1 MKELSGAIL
10 TASKADL
17 AICNVFGN
25 LPSGLIPVNGKPIL
39 FYILNQFYD
48 KGIKDIYIGV
58 DYRKEKL
65 INVVDNYFS
74 KKLNLKYIHT
84 KKEKGVGNSL
94 LKLLQNIKN
103 GPVCVNL
110 ADTFI
115 KNYDIKLDD
124 IIVSDTFDYSRR
136 WSYIKVDD
144 NLKIDKFI
152 NKKKVSYGKNN
163 LYTIAGVYTF
173 SEAEVFGEFN
183 EFSDELEIT
192 DLLEFYVSKN
202 NRLTFQLSNEW
213 MDFGHIDNYY
223 SSKKRLIQSREFNE
237 LTYEDF
243 LGTIT
248 KKSRNTEKL
257 KKEIKWYKNLP
268 KNLKVI
274 SPRIIKSS
282 IGNDTYIQ
290 SEYYSYPPLSEIWL
304 FSEVNE
310 HVMQSMINKLFK
322 ILRLFQSYSKKVS
335 IGDYESIYID
345 KTKQRLAAIKNND
358 IKSLLLAESIVING
372 EKYQSWNF
380 IKDKIFHKIKD
391 LYNIDH
397 NCLIHGDF
405 CLSNILYDL
414 QSGLF
419 KLIDPRGS
427 FGQNE
432 NGDIKYDI
440 AKLRH
445 SICGDYDYIMADLF
459 VIEKKSKNELQFTIF
474 DKNRKNIKNYFDYIL
489 SKEFDLKQIKLIEGL
504 LFLSMIPLH
513 SDNAKRQL
521 IMLARG
527 IKLLNQVL

>member
-1 MKELSGAIL
+1 LKELSGVIL

-58 DYRKEKL
+58 DYRKEKV
-65 INVVDNYFS
+65 ISVVDNYFS
-74 KKLNLKYIHT
+74 KKLKLTYIHT

-94 LKLLQNIKN
+94 LKLLQYIKN
-103 GPVCVNL
+103 GPACVNL

-115 KNYDIKLDD
+115 KNYSTKLDD
-124 IIVSDTFDYSRR
+124 IVVSDSFDFSRR
-136 WSYIKVDD
+136 WSYVKADD
-144 NLKIDKFI
+144 NLNIDKFI
-152 NKKKVSYGKNN
+152 NKKKVSHINKN

-173 SEAEVFGEFN
+173 SEIKAFKELN
-183 EFSDELEIT
+183 EYSDKLEIT
-192 DLLEFYVSKN
+192 DLLEFYISKN
-202 NRLTFQLSNEW
+202 NRLTLQLSSDW

-223 SSKKRLIQSREFNE
+223 SSKKRMIQSREFNE
-237 LTYEDF
+237 LIYNDF

-257 KKEIKWYKNLP
+257 KKEIKWYKSLP

-282 IGNDTYIQ
+282 IGDDTYIQ

-304 FSEVNE
+304 FSEINE
-310 HVMQSMINKLFK
+310 HVIKSIINKLFK
-322 ILRLFQSYSKKVS
+322 IIRLFQSSRKKVS
-335 IGDYESIYID
+335 IGDYESIYIE
-345 KTKQRLAAIKNND
+345 KTNQRLEVIKNNE
-358 IKSLLLAESIVING
+358 IIPLLSKKSIVING
-372 EKYQSWNF
+372 NKYQSWHS
-380 IKDKIFHKIKD
+380 IKDEIFQKVKN
-391 LYNIDH
+391 LYDINH

-474 DKNRKNIKNYFDYIL
+474 SKNRKNIKKYFDHIV
-489 SKEFDLKQIKLIEGL
+489 SREFNLKQIKLIEGL

-513 SDNAKRQL
+513 SDNANRQL
-521 IMLARG
+521 IMFARG